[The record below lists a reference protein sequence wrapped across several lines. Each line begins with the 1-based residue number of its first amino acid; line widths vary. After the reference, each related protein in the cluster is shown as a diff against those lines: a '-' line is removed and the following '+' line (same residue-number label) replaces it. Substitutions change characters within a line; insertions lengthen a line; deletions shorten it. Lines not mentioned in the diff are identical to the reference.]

1 MPTIAYPKLG
11 ITKRLYL
18 HKHKVIIGIVF
29 AIYKD
34 KVNVMFF
41 TTKMEVVYMFDKMVS
56 YTVAGIV
63 FFPVAL
69 VVALLTT
76 SAVVI
81 AGSSVQTL
89 ATLFVR

>member
-1 MPTIAYPKLG
+1 
-11 ITKRLYL
+11 
-18 HKHKVIIGIVF
+18 
-29 AIYKD
+29 
-34 KVNVMFF
+34 
-41 TTKMEVVYMFDKMVS
+41 MFDKMVS

-63 FFPVAL
+63 FFPVAF